1 MAVGRFQVM
10 ATLQAARAYVLGMP
24 ITSAK
29 SWGLNR
35 AIFYAAAKKGFK
47 HKGGPPKPP
56 EFKVRIPEAKL
67 AKIRK
72 SFGVT
77 HLGDEMSYSVEL
89 DGKKMFTIGSEIQ
102 TPENFKK
109 SIENRFG
116 DIFPKA
122 WQEAIDICKHYDKG
136 ILQSQHYFY
145 ETVYKT
151 RRDEL
156 AQKWT
161 EMTLKPAAPTP
172 KKRIKKS

>member
-10 ATLQAARAYVLGMP
+10 ATLQAARAYVLDMP

-47 HKGGPPKPP
+47 HEGGPSKPP
-56 EFKVRIPEAKL
+56 AFKVRLPETKL
-67 AKIRK
+67 AKLRK

-89 DGKKMFTIGSEIQ
+89 DGKKIFTIGSEIQ

-116 DIFPKA
+116 TTFDQA

-136 ILQSQHYFY
+136 FLQSQHYFY
-145 ETVYKT
+145 ETIYKP
-151 RRDEL
+151 RRDGL

-161 EMTLKPAAPTP
+161 DMALKTETISAV
-172 KKRIKKS
+172 KKKKKS

>member
-1 MAVGRFQVM
+1 MAVGRFQIM
-10 ATLQAARAYVLGMP
+10 ATLQAARAYVLGMS

-35 AIFYAAAKKGFK
+35 AIFYAAAKKGFRP
-47 HKGGPPKPP
+47 KGGPPKPP
-56 EFKVRIPEAKL
+56 EFKVRLPEEKL

-102 TPENFKK
+102 TPETFKK
-109 SIENRFG
+109 NIENRFG
-116 DIFPKA
+116 TTFQQA
-122 WQEAIDICKHYDKG
+122 WQEALAICKGYNKG
-136 ILQSQHYFY
+136 VLQSQHYFY

-151 RRDEL
+151 RRDDL

-161 EMTLKPAAPTP
+161 EMTLKPLTSP
-172 KKRIKKS
+172 KRKSKK